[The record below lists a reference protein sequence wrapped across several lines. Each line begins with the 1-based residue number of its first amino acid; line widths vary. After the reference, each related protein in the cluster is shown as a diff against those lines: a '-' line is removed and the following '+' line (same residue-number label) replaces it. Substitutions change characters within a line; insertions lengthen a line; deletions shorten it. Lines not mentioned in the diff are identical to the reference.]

1 MFWPFRSDVRVWQ
14 SASFACMAAAVLVPR
29 LRPTLCD
36 PWPVAHQ
43 APLSVKP
50 SGKRT
55 GVGFYSLPQRIFPAQ
70 GWNPGHR
77 FFTVWATEKTQ
88 HDSARGVPVAPPSG
102 ASLPPSSPS
111 RPSRRYT
118 APVWVSRA
126 MQQNPAGYLFTYG
139 DGSFH
144 VTLSIRLALSSP
156 QPMSFVYMKCF
167 KK

>member
-1 MFWPFRSDVRVWQ
+1 MLWLFRSDVRVWK
-14 SASFACMAAAVLVPR
+14 SASFACVVVVVLVPR
-29 LRPTLCD
+29 LCLTLCD

-50 SGKRT
+50 SRQEYWSG
-55 GVGFYSLPQRIFPAQ
+55 LLFPSPGDLSGP

-77 FFTVWATEKTQ
+77 LFTVWATEKTQ
-88 HDSARGVPVAPPSG
+88 PDSARGEHIAPPSG
-102 ASLPPSSPS
+102 ASLPTSSPS

-126 MQQNPAGYLFTYG
+126 MQQIPAGYLFTYG

-144 VTLSIRLALSSP
+144 VTLSIRLTLSSP
-156 QPMSFVYMKCF
+156 LPMSFVYIKCF